1 MPWKPGAQN
10 GAEHYRFAAGFVG
23 MLAREG
29 EHLWVGGRTKAAEE
43 DADEQQNEVV
53 PVPCKQHAG
62 QHSQQAADDNQLLAV
77 ALTVRTSG
85 EELTDQNAYDGAA
98 GKKKP
103 TIAGRTCTSLVRN
116 RLRVGVCNAPA
127 MPVRKATIRKAEEVT
142 SNTRRGR
149 AALRFSMCL
158 VFCSFRRRRG
168 VYACWLKINSSM
180 ARIIKKA
187 FQNTRF
193 SKS

>member
-1 MPWKPGAQN
+1 MRARGSTMGRAPACSRARVRGAQAS
-10 GAEHYRFAAGFVG
+10 GASGAPIGVRMRTITLAPGERLQPR

-53 PVPCKQHAG
+53 PVPGKQHAG

-98 GKKKP
+98 GKKETHHRRADVYFIGQKQ
-103 TIAGRTCTSLVRN
+103 AQGR
-116 RLRVGVCNAPA
+116 RLQRPGNA
-127 MPVRKATIRKAEEVT
+127 RQKGDDQEGG
-142 SNTRRGR
+142 RGDIES
-149 AALRFSMCL
+149 ASGKGGAS
-158 VFCSFRRRRG
+158 VFHVFG
-168 VYACWLKINSSM
+168 FL
-180 ARIIKKA
+180 
-187 FQNTRF
+187 
-193 SKS
+193 